1 MSRNGRQ
8 PAGKHQIIDSKWLNQ
23 RCFEFVEFEFGA
35 AVLIPN
41 LALIQRFIP
50 IIPVKNPRPEG
61 PALTSPQ
68 RGGVYLKSS
77 NGMME
82 WWNNGILGL
91 KTGPP
96 QAD

>member
-1 MSRNGRQ
+1 MIMYKKIEKDRRDDRKNYLSGVQN
-8 PAGKHQIIDSKWLNQ
+8 
-23 RCFEFVEFEFGA
+23 
-35 AVLIPN
+35 VLRVN
-41 LALIQRFIP
+41 
-50 IIPVKNPRPEG
+50 NPSSEG
-61 PALTSPQ
+61 PTLISPQ

>member
-1 MSRNGRQ
+1 MRRRRESDGNNPQHGFCLQ
-8 PAGKHQIIDSKWLNQ
+8 AIVDSLN
-23 RCFEFVEFEFGA
+23 
-35 AVLIPN
+35 
-41 LALIQRFIP
+41 
-50 IIPVKNPRPEG
+50 VKNPSPEG
-61 PALTSPQ
+61 PALISPQ

-91 KTGPP
+91 KTGPQ